1 MAALCRRAAI
11 RACARTSSVPWAM
24 DARPIRGHCLGRVK
38 RRPCGSRWGIV
49 RVSLDFRDSREVSRF
64 AVVECASCGRVWRA
78 IRPPRLHAR
87 GLQRVRLTLI
97 LPPADPA
104 RRWYARGRW
113 HAEGSDA
120 EVLADATLADVDEAT
135 RAWRE
140 RADKAT
146 RTRLRARE
154 KRDAAEVEAVA
165 KSRALMAR
173 LAERDEREAEER
185 RLEREAAEREA
196 RGG

>member
-1 MAALCRRAAI
+1 VRSRVASHPAAPTPRPRIAAG
-11 RACARTSSVPWAM
+11 AP
-24 DARPIRGHCLGRVK
+24 D
-38 RRPCGSRWGIV
+38 
-49 RVSLDFRDSREVSRF
+49 
-64 AVVECASCGRVWRA
+64 
-78 IRPPRLHAR
+78 
-87 GLQRVRLTLI
+87 
-97 LPPADPA
+97 ADPA
-104 RRWYARGRW
+104 ARRSSRRWYARGRW